1 MRILIFVVVII
12 VALYILLCAF
22 LYFKQDA
29 LLYFPSR
36 NEEVLVYIQNN
47 KLINNFIVKTEE
59 WETIGRSTGSG
70 DCMIFYLGWNAEN
83 TDYHFVRERTWWTN
97 CIFATLNYRG
107 YGESTGKAN
116 EKNMH
121 EDSIQLFE
129 KIYDYH
135 KPKIVFIVGRSLWT
149 NPAIYLSLMKKDIVN
164 KLVLITP
171 YDSMAHV
178 AKWHYPVF
186 PVKWLINDA
195 FNSSEL
201 VKNLLTETLIL
212 KASNDTVIPSI
223 HTEKLIESFES
234 KKPTVEHIPQS
245 DHNSI
250 SESPVFIEKIEGYL
264 KK

>member
-29 LLYFPSR
+29 LLYFPSQ
-36 NEEVLVYIQNN
+36 NEEVLALIQNN

-70 DCMIFYLGWNAEN
+70 DCIIFYLGWNAEN
-83 TDYHFVRERTWWTN
+83 TDYHFVRERTWWSD
-97 CIFATLNYRG
+97 CIFATMNYRG
-107 YGESTGKAN
+107 YGESNGKAN

-121 EDSIQLFE
+121 EDSVRLFE
-129 KIYDYH
+129 QIYDYH
-135 KPKIVFIVGRSLWT
+135 KPKKVYIVGRSLWT
-149 NPAIYLSLMKKDIVN
+149 NPAIYLSLMKKDTVN

-178 AKWHYPVF
+178 AGWHYPIF
-186 PVKWLINDA
+186 PVSLLIKDS
-195 FNSSEL
+195 FNSAEL
-201 VKNLLTETLIL
+201 VKNLPTETLIFQ
-212 KASNDTVIPSI
+212 ASNDTVIPAI
-223 HTEKLIESFES
+223 HTEKIIGSFES
-234 KKPTVEHIPQS
+234 KKPTVERIPQS

-250 SESPVFIEKIEGYL
+250 SESPVFIEKIEEFIR
-264 KK
+264 